1 MKKKKI
7 WKIWANSSFEE
18 LKPVFIDAKS
28 FDEAL
33 EIARKIDIRY
43 NTGQLQ

>member
-1 MKKKKI
+1 MEKI
-7 WKIWANSSFEE
+7 WKIWANSVEE
-18 LKPVFIDAKS
+18 IKPLYIDAKS